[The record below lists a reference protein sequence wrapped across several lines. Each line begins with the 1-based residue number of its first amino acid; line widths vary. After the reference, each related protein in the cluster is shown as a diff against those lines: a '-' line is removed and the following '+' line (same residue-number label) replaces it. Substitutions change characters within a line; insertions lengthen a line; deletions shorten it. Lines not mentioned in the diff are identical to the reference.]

1 MAGNCASVSIHL
13 GPVIGKFLGT
23 DPIFTLGYFGVGDN
37 NVYYLDE
44 KTLLDW
50 AKNGPKTFPSVDV
63 HAWLT
68 LPSFEIVDMTAG
80 STLAI
85 AMNIKEGRGAAI
97 TKHYSELTLGL
108 VYHPVILGEDMLPV
122 FGLQQLLI
130 WEE

>member
-1 MAGNCASVSIHL
+1 LCGNFADRDGES
-13 GPVIGKFLGT
+13 PIGILRSKPERRIG
-23 DPIFTLGYFGVGDN
+23 
-37 NVYYLDE
+37 LDE
-44 KTLLDW
+44 Q
-50 AKNGPKTFPSVDV
+50 
-63 HAWLT
+63 
-68 LPSFEIVDMTAG
+68 M
-80 STLAI
+80 I